1 MNWYKEC
8 TTIEE
13 VSLEYKRLYKSL
25 RAERN
30 APYEDRFDQLRSQQW
45 KRQEEIKQ
53 KLDKETHLKVKDWQE
68 GEKIYMNKISKMDLD
83 LFAKGAPHYNS
94 FNKVTYGIVYHY
106 QPKKK
111 LLWLRFTKK
120 QVTESQ
126 WHDNHGNPI
135 QPFRMNEVR
144 KNNLR
149 RTDI

>member
-1 MNWYKEC
+1 MHWYKAC

-13 VSLEYKRLYKSL
+13 VTLEYKRLNKNL
-25 RAERN
+25 RAERD
-30 APYEDRFDQLRSQQW
+30 APYEDRFDQLRSQQR
-45 KRQEEIKQ
+45 KRKEEIKQ
-53 KLDKETHLKVKDWQE
+53 KLDKETHLKVRDWQE
-68 GEKIYMNKISKMDLD
+68 GEKIYMNETSRGDISFSDG
-83 LFAKGAPHYNS
+83 FPVYNS

-111 LLWLRFTKK
+111 LLWLCFTKK

-135 QPFRMNEVR
+135 QPYSMYDVR

>member
-13 VSLEYKRLYKSL
+13 VSLEYERLNKNL
-25 RAERN
+25 TAERD
-30 APYEDRFDQLRSQQW
+30 APYEDRFDQLRSQQR
-45 KRQEEIKQ
+45 KRKEVIKE
-53 KLDKETHLKVKDWQE
+53 KLEKETHLKVRDWQE
-68 GEKIYMNKISKMDLD
+68 GEKIYMNGISKMDLD
-83 LFAKGAPHYNS
+83 LFAADTPHYNS

-126 WHDNHGNPI
+126 WHDNRGNPI

-144 KNNLR
+144 KYNLR

>member
-1 MNWYKEC
+1 MHWYKAC

-13 VSLEYKRLYKSL
+13 VTLEYKRLNKNL
-25 RAERN
+25 RAERD
-30 APYEDRFDQLRSQQW
+30 APYEDRFDQLRSQQR
-45 KRQEEIKQ
+45 KRKEEIKQ

-68 GEKIYMNKISKMDLD
+68 GEKIYMNEISKMDID
-83 LFAKGAPHYNS
+83 LFATDTPHYNS

-135 QPFRMNEVR
+135 QPYRMHEVR